1 MWIMLLLLW
10 LAPLALGLMV
20 LKRAADGMPT
30 LNRHERDLFFDET
43 QKTELSPWL
52 GFKFAAL
59 AVVFFIGGLV
69 QGLILPNL
77 GIFWMLAAPLLTGAT
92 AILFVALWLR
102 SKSTVKGVFHR
113 RISLTERRAHRIAN
127 RIAGM
132 FSR

>member
-10 LAPLALGLMV
+10 LAPLALGLIA
-20 LKRAADGMPT
+20 LKRPAHGTRALGKIG
-30 LNRHERDLFFDET
+30 RELFFDET
-43 QKTELSPWL
+43 QETELSPWL

-59 AVVFFIGGLV
+59 AVIFFIGGFV
-69 QGLILPNL
+69 QGVILPNL
-77 GIFWMLAAPLLTGAT
+77 SIFWMLAAPLLTAGS
-92 AILFVALWLR
+92 AIFFVALWLR